1 MKLHLFW
8 SMGMK
13 QKIVSLSPIETVCK
27 LFLAVKLNALKL
39 CLVHIYKCS
48 LAVKWIF
55 DHIFNY
61 LSNLMMI
68 KLFTKHCK
76 CIANEENLIANEEK
90 LYQMYRKL
98 YARKFT
104 MWFDANDVVLD

>member
-1 MKLHLFW
+1 
-8 SMGMK
+8 
-13 QKIVSLSPIETVCK
+13 
-27 LFLAVKLNALKL
+27 
-39 CLVHIYKCS
+39 
-48 LAVKWIF
+48 
-55 DHIFNY
+55 
-61 LSNLMMI
+61 MMI

-104 MWFDANDVVLD
+104 MWFDANDVVPD